1 MSLQQRDSIRSYFQ
15 NDPSFANGNGNNRVT
30 LPLNNR
36 TVGYSSLTKC
46 ANTNVGRAPLINVGT
61 ETN

>member
-1 MSLQQRDSIRSYFQ
+1 MSLSQRDTIRSYFQ

-30 LPLNNR
+30 LPLNDR

-46 ANTNVGRAPLINVGT
+46 ANTNASRRPLINVGT
-61 ETN
+61 EAN